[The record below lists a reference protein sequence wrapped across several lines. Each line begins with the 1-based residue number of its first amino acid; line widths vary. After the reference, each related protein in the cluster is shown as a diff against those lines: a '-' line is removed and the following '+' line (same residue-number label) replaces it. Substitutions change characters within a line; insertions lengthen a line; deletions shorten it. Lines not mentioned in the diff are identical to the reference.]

1 MRARCSA
8 AFVAYDLLK
17 LGGDDW
23 HPRPTS
29 QRRAALEVLIQGLPE
44 AAGTAEAGLLRLSPQ
59 LPLDSW
65 EQLEPLRQQAAS
77 AAAEGLMLKHLDMP
91 YLAGRKR
98 CHCWKHKRDPY
109 RLDAVLLYAQ
119 AGCGRR
125 ANLFIEYTFGLWNG
139 APGKESAQLVS
150 FAKAY
155 SGLNDGKITALDRW
169 MRRHITELF
178 GPVRAKEP
186 CASPASPAGAEISPP
201 ARPTTWL
208 LP

>member
-1 MRARCSA
+1 M
-8 AFVAYDLLK
+8 
-17 LGGDDW
+17 
-23 HPRPTS
+23 S
-29 QRRAALEVLIQGLPE
+29 QRRAALEVLIRGLPE
-44 AAGTAEAGLLRLSPQ
+44 AAGTAEAGLLRLSPR

-77 AAAEGLMLKHLDMP
+77 AAAQGLMLKHLDLP

-98 CHCWKHKRDPY
+98 DHWWKHKRVPY

-119 AGCGRR
+119 AGSGRR
-125 ANLFIEYTFGLWNG
+125 AKLFTNYTFGLWNG

-155 SGLNDGKITALDRW
+155 SGLNDGEITALDRW
-169 MRRHITELF
+169 IRSHTTERF
-178 GPVRAKEP
+178 GPVRAVEP
-186 CASPASPAGAEISPP
+186 CASPASPAGAEISQP
-201 ARPTTWL
+201 ARPTPWL